1 MQHLPPG
8 SVLSASH
15 DEASKWNSGQSCQ
28 IFRQCRGGRI
38 SLQEDR
44 NKDYLINQNM
54 NFRNLQTGS
63 GQNLGNNQLFGNVG
77 AGLTRDQ
84 QILVQLLNS
93 QQQTGSG

>member
-8 SVLSASH
+8 SVLSAAH
-15 DEASKWNSGQSCQ
+15 DERSKWISGQSCQ
-28 IFRQCRGGRI
+28 SFRQCRGGRI
-38 SLQEDR
+38 SLQEDIKI
-44 NKDYLINQNM
+44 NYLINQNI

-77 AGLTRDQ
+77 GGLTRDQ

-93 QQQTGSG
+93 QQQSGSG

>member
-1 MQHLPPG
+1 
-8 SVLSASH
+8 
-15 DEASKWNSGQSCQ
+15 
-28 IFRQCRGGRI
+28 
-38 SLQEDR
+38 
-44 NKDYLINQNM
+44 M